1 MSASP
6 TPITSPRSLDAAT
19 ARATAEALAAEGRVG
34 EAIELA
40 SGFCR
45 LQPDAQL
52 EYRLVQWRCEAFAKV
67 DASRPRADWPPQYPD
82 PFPETKGL
90 PEIERGQL
98 STETIAGGILHHGSL
113 LVRELIDP
121 ALAATFIED
130 IDRAFAGRMAQGE
143 VYDDALSTPWYRR
156 IALPADHHVEK
167 SREFVE
173 LGFAGIYMADSPRI
187 LARYTQM
194 LGQTGIVPMIAEYMG
209 ERPCLSAGKTTVR
222 RVPADMKMTS
232 WHQDGAFLGT
242 DIRSINLWL
251 CLSHCGMDAS
261 GLDIVP
267 RRLDYLADRGTP
279 GAYFNWD
286 VSPDVANEAAGDI
299 GIASPVF
306 KPGDAM
312 LFDHMMLHR
321 TGLPAGMSRDRYAIE
336 AWMFAPSHYP
346 MEHLPLVI

>member
-1 MSASP
+1 MPFTRVPESTDRPDAE
-6 TPITSPRSLDAAT
+6 TARDAAGH
-19 ARATAEALAAEGRVG
+19 LAAEGRFE
-34 EAIELA
+34 EAVALA
-40 SGFCR
+40 SHLCR
-45 LQPDAQL
+45 DRADSEL
-52 EYRLVQWRCEAFAKV
+52 EYRMVQWRRQAFANVETSK
-67 DASRPRADWPPQYPD
+67 PRADWPPAYPD
-82 PFPETKGL
+82 PFPETRGL
-90 PEIERGQL
+90 PEIHRGQL

-130 IDRAFAGRMAQGE
+130 IDQAFAGRMAQGE
-143 VYDDALSTPWYRR
+143 LYDDALSTPWYRR

-187 LARYTQM
+187 LARYTEM
-194 LGQTGIVPMIAEYMG
+194 LGRTGIVSMIAGYMG

-222 RVPADMKMTS
+222 RVPADMKTTS

-251 CLSHCGMDAS
+251 CLSHCGVDAS

-267 RRLDYLADRGTP
+267 RRLDYLAERGSP
-279 GAYFNWD
+279 GAYFDWD
-286 VSPDVANEAAGDI
+286 VSPEVANQAAGDI

-306 KPGDAM
+306 RPGDAM